1 MSWEERELVSLHD
14 ALGGERGHLTYTNHC
29 HAANSHRFGKSRAL
43 GFLRSGPSWKFW
55 CRGSDWLAAAWVVI
69 PLAPLGAWCSNEQGQ
84 DSLGRRNAASGT
96 PVAAVPR
103 GLGRWL
109 CTNPFCPTFRIA
121 GVPVLSAGPPEIRNL
136 RPCSFLV
143 FFFCKPRSP
152 TTASTF
158 PSIAHPDCCSA
169 FSFFLQCKAISLV

>member
-29 HAANSHRFGKSRAL
+29 HAGQLAQVWQVAGSGFPEVWTELEIVGAGGRIGWRWLPLAL
-43 GFLRSGPSWKFW
+43 GARMS
-55 CRGSDWLAAAWVVI
+55 R
-69 PLAPLGAWCSNEQGQ
+69 GQ

-143 FFFCKPRSP
+143 FFFLQASQPNNRFHFPVNRSP
-152 TTASTF
+152 RLLLCF
-158 PSIAHPDCCSA
+158 
-169 FSFFLQCKAISLV
+169 FFLSPVQGHFTRLMAL

>member
-29 HAANSHRFGKSRAL
+29 HAGQLAQVWQVAGSGEIVGAGGRIGWRWLPLAL
-43 GFLRSGPSWKFW
+43 GARMS
-55 CRGSDWLAAAWVVI
+55 R
-69 PLAPLGAWCSNEQGQ
+69 GQ

-169 FSFFLQCKAISLV
+169 FSFFLQCKAISLA